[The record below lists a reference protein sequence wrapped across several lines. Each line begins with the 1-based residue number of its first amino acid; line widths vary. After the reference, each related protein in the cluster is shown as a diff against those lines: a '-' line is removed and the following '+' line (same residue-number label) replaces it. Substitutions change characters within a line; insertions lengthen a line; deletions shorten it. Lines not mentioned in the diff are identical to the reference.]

1 MRTISAHVLSAVVL
15 VLSGAG
21 AGARALDIHEE
32 LQMGWK
38 MGLLPRQ
45 ATQNLQTFTGNLGG
59 VAASAITKSND
70 PSRPFEVDG
79 DTFNLEEWCAN
90 GQSQPDFATAAG
102 RSCDNQKN
110 KCSQAANNA
119 ATKFDVSKCD
129 EQATECRSA
138 IDSTS
143 KQSFGD
149 PVFAGSDGNFDIFCD
164 P

>member
-59 VAASAITKSND
+59 VAASARTM
-70 PSRPFEVDG
+70 EVRWQRG
-79 DTFNLEEWCAN
+79 F
-90 GQSQPDFATAAG
+90 GGFAWREFGFRIRIRISIG
-102 RSCDNQKN
+102 RRMEGF
-110 KCSQAANNA
+110 
-119 ATKFDVSKCD
+119 FD
-129 EQATECRSA
+129 
-138 IDSTS
+138 
-143 KQSFGD
+143 
-149 PVFAGSDGNFDIFCD
+149 
-164 P
+164 

>member
-59 VAASAITKSND
+59 VAASAVRLFFFSPMVSGQGGSRFGGSEALVASCGASSVSGSGSVLGRRMEGFLTDGALLQITKSND

-79 DTFNLEEWCAN
+79 DTF
-90 GQSQPDFATAAG
+90 
-102 RSCDNQKN
+102 
-110 KCSQAANNA
+110 
-119 ATKFDVSKCD
+119 VSSLD
-129 EQATECRSA
+129 
-138 IDSTS
+138 
-143 KQSFGD
+143 
-149 PVFAGSDGNFDIFCD
+149 
-164 P
+164 

>member
-45 ATQNLQTFTGNLGG
+45 AIQNLQTFTGNLGG

-79 DTFNLEEWCAN
+79 DTF
-90 GQSQPDFATAAG
+90 PDFATAAG